1 MHVRSWLAIGS
12 ILLVISV
19 AWAAGPDEEYV
30 RIYKTIVEAD
40 SFREGGQSSSA
51 ISAYQ
56 NAQGGLMRLAGTY
69 PSWNERLV
77 NYRLNYIA
85 NQLRP
90 LGIESPLP
98 PSLANPSPPSAETLA
113 AVASGPAR
121 LNPQIEQLRAENQI
135 LRGTAA
141 RLEAKLKE
149 ALSVQPNTTDP
160 KEIARAQ
167 EQLRD
172 LLKDN
177 ESLKTSL
184 QEEQKR
190 MKAVLVTNTVVT
202 VVTNQVVVDPPELG
216 DLRRNLTNQITALS
230 ALKTENDLLKKELST
245 AKTVP
250 APTQPQPN
258 PELDRQVQ
266 DAVRDLKAMQLANQD
281 LLRKQSGLEQALNE
295 AKTIQLS
302 QQEKLKRVEDLEK
315 SLVQSQSDAQ
325 RLEEQKKSLEKKLSD
340 SATPTPKPPEFDS
353 SRRLVKLE
361 KDLLESQSEVRLL
374 SRQKGD
380 LAEKLATA
388 RSTASTAAAAGS
400 SDPGVKLQIIPGAG
414 GEVASVEVHRQLK
427 QAAWEVLNLQ
437 SQNQDLL
444 KKQTALEQQLVKVS
458 TSKNTFETIDQDRI
472 NRLEKLN
479 QEVSDT
485 KRKMLSMAQENQ
497 DLSRQLSA
505 AREAQVAA
513 GRPTVKDDSSGR
525 LQEAQALLRKAED
538 SNRELQKRA
547 GALEKELALAKSAL
561 KSPAVVSAPAPGAA
575 PLQRNDRMEQELASA
590 KEATRRLEVENRNL
604 EKRLA
609 LAQQAGSIKRSVTP
623 KSGVPPSKNMER
635 EVASLRSRLEALE
648 ARAVPYTEAELSL
661 FGRLEANLASAPSSD
676 SNRSAVAAPAVEP
689 PAEANTLV
697 TDARK
702 DFDAG
707 RFTEAERKFQQAVK
721 LDESNVYTLAHLA
734 AAQFEL
740 QKFGDAE
747 KTAQRALV
755 VDPQDAACLYML
767 GLVRLRQDR
776 VDDAVDAFS
785 RSAQVNPQNSV
796 TQNSLGVALSQK
808 GLREPAETAFRKAL
822 QLRPDYGDAHY
833 NLAVEY
839 VLQQPPSFKLAQ
851 WHYQK
856 ALVNGHVKNSELE
869 TRLEAAAK
877 NAANPGGQ

>member
-40 SFREGGQSSSA
+40 SFREGGQSSAA
-51 ISAYQ
+51 ISSYQ
-56 NAQGGLMRLAGTY
+56 NAQGALMRLAGTY

-98 PSLANPSPPSAETLA
+98 PSLANPSSPSAETLA
-113 AVASGPAR
+113 AVASGPAK

-167 EQLRD
+167 EQLRE

-190 MKAVLVTNTVVT
+190 MKAVLTNTVVT

-216 DLRRNLTNQITALS
+216 DLRRNLTNQVTALS

-266 DAVRDLKAMQLANQD
+266 DAVRDLKAMQLANQE

-340 SATPTPKPPEFDS
+340 SATPTAKPPEFDS

-458 TSKNTFETIDQDRI
+458 TTKNTFETIDQDRI

-485 KRKMLSMAQENQ
+485 KRKMLSLVQENQ

-513 GRPTVKDDSSGR
+513 GRPTIKDDSSGR

-561 KSPAVVSAPAPGAA
+561 KSPAVVSAPAPIVA

-590 KEATRRLEVENRNL
+590 KEATRRLELENRDL

-609 LAQQAGSIKRSVTP
+609 LAQQAGSSKRSVTT
-623 KSGVPPSKNMER
+623 KSGVPPSKTMER
-635 EVASLRSRLEALE
+635 EVAALRSRLEALE
-648 ARAVPYTEAELSL
+648 AKAVPYTEAELSL

-676 SNRSAVAAPAVEP
+676 SNRSAVAAGRSRTQWANISITFAWFGSMLP
-689 PAEANTLV
+689 P
-697 TDARK
+697 
-702 DFDAG
+702 
-707 RFTEAERKFQQAVK
+707 
-721 LDESNVYTLAHLA
+721 
-734 AAQFEL
+734 
-740 QKFGDAE
+740 
-747 KTAQRALV
+747 
-755 VDPQDAACLYML
+755 
-767 GLVRLRQDR
+767 
-776 VDDAVDAFS
+776 
-785 RSAQVNPQNSV
+785 
-796 TQNSLGVALSQK
+796 
-808 GLREPAETAFRKAL
+808 GLRRVRRRHQFAGIARRRK
-822 QLRPDYGDAHY
+822 R
-833 NLAVEY
+833 LA
-839 VLQQPPSFKLAQ
+839 
-851 WHYQK
+851 
-856 ALVNGHVKNSELE
+856 
-869 TRLEAAAK
+869 
-877 NAANPGGQ
+877 